1 MGDTG
6 ERDAPSG
13 ALKPMLA
20 EEEHGF
26 ATIPVGSG
34 WPSGLVP
41 VATFAEPEGASV
53 IALAELLKGIDIDHQ
68 AGWAKITIGADTSL
82 RDVGVSAR
90 IASALAEKGISANIV
105 AAYHHDHV
113 FVPWDR
119 REEAMSV
126 LNNLSDPRE

>member
-1 MGDTG
+1 MGGKGDSQ
-6 ERDAPSG
+6 APSG

-26 ATIPVGSG
+26 ATIPIGSG

-41 VATFAEPEGASV
+41 IATFAETESVSV
-53 IALAELLKGIDIDHQ
+53 IALAELLAGIGLDHE
-68 AGWAKITIGADTSL
+68 AGWAKITIGADTRL
-82 RDVGVSAR
+82 DNIGLTAAISA
-90 IASALAEKGISANIV
+90 ALAEKGISANIV

-119 REEAMSV
+119 RDEAMSV
-126 LNNLSDPRE
+126 LNALPDPRE